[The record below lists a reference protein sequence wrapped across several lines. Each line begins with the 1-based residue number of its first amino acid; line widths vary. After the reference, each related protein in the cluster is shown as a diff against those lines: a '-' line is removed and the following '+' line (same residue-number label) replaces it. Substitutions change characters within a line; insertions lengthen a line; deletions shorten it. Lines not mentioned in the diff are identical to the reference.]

1 MQRNLPNFSVGS
13 SRVALVG
20 MRHLLLSVQAWK
32 QFLSHAN
39 YILSSRKDAEE
50 VIKAK
55 QNALFRVSC
64 SRSKFRYWS
73 LGSYYERYVMYALHT
88 LKHNGYDACAL

>member
-1 MQRNLPNFSVGS
+1 
-13 SRVALVG
+13 
-20 MRHLLLSVQAWK
+20 MRRLLLSVQAWK

-55 QNALFRVSC
+55 QNALFQ
-64 SRSKFRYWS
+64 S
-73 LGSYYERYVMYALHT
+73 LLQQVEVQILEPG
-88 LKHNGYDACAL
+88 

>member
-1 MQRNLPNFSVGS
+1 MHNMQRNLPNFSVGS

-20 MRHLLLSVQAWK
+20 MRRLLLSVQAWK

-39 YILSSRKDAEE
+39 YILSSCKDAEE

-55 QNALFRVSC
+55 QNALFQ
-64 SRSKFRYWS
+64 S
-73 LGSYYERYVMYALHT
+73 LLQQVEVQILEPG
-88 LKHNGYDACAL
+88 